1 MPEFR
6 ELLTLEYWRTHHLES
21 GYLAAGVVLFFFF
34 LFASFPYVSAFS
46 AVLAP
51 MGLRVSSAGQS
62 VAIPIGAKLTQVR
75 IAPDTPGAFPLFE
88 SNSVHIA
95 PALLSI
101 LMLRPGIRASADAYN
116 GTIHITAHRSGP
128 GTALKFS
135 ADKIDLKSYEALRA
149 LGAILGGSLDATGSM
164 VVMPDNPD
172 ADSGTLHLLATNLSG
187 RMRIPMPLLSLGA
200 LDATMT
206 LDKGVLSITSL
217 KTSGGDLA
225 IEGSGAIK
233 LAPAWQDS
241 AVAVHFTLVPSP
253 AARMKLQ
260 FLLNL
265 LPHPPGA
272 APYSVG
278 GTLGAPTFS

>member
-6 ELLTLEYWRTHHLES
+6 ELLSFEYWRTHRLES
-21 GYLAAGVVLFFFF
+21 GYLATGVVLFFFF
-34 LFASFPYVSAFS
+34 LFASFPYASAFS

-51 MGLRVSSAGQS
+51 MGLRVSSTGQS
-62 VAIPIGAKLTQVR
+62 LAIPIGAKLSQVR

-88 SNSVHIA
+88 SDSVHIA

-101 LMLRPGIRASADAYN
+101 LLLRPGIRASADAYE
-116 GTIHITAHRSGP
+116 GTIRITAHRSGA

-135 ADKIDLKSYEALRA
+135 ADKVDLKSYEALRA
-149 LGAILGGSLDATGSM
+149 LGAILGGNLDATGSM
-164 VVMPDNPD
+164 LVMPDDPNS
-172 ADSGTLHLLATNLSG
+172 DSGTIHLLATNLSG
-187 RMRIPMPLLSLGA
+187 RLKIPMPPLSLGA
-200 LDATMT
+200 LDATAK

-241 AVAVHFTLVPSP
+241 ALALHFTLVPS
-253 AARMKLQ
+253 ASARMKLR
-260 FLLNL
+260 FLLKF
-265 LPHPPGA
+265 LPHPPGT
-272 APYSVG
+272 APYSLG
-278 GTLGAPTFS
+278 GTLGSPTFN